1 MNEEI
6 EYAEMLEIPVSTV
19 NIVRKNQ
26 RRKKVKVEQ
35 PTENLQNVRTV
46 ITQIINNNMIIRARV
61 KSGMQNAKLKGA
73 K

>member
-26 RRKKVKVEQ
+26 RRKKVKTHGEPQ
-35 PTENLQNVRTV
+35 ESAQNSRTE
-46 ITQIINNNMIIRARV
+46 
-61 KSGMQNAKLKGA
+61 
-73 K
+73 